1 MGEHLDGWAAT
12 LHISL
17 ERIEVEIEQ
26 LKDLLV
32 RSGAHDSRSLVG
44 DTLLRLEGQ
53 VQQMRR
59 DIPKPQ

>member
-1 MGEHLDGWAAT
+1 MGEHLDDWAAT